1 MKYVEIEGF
10 EPIPYTPVVIGQ
22 QKNAW
27 LRMGLKGEDGL
38 ICGETRDHWVTCY
51 AIAGELA
58 LRGFDPKY
66 ITVNNWGGQE
76 VEDQPDIT
84 AISPSGE
91 RVWIEYEHPKSHS
104 GITKIGDKT

>member
-1 MKYVEIEGF
+1 
-10 EPIPYTPVVIGQ
+10 
-22 QKNAW
+22 
-27 LRMGLKGEDGL
+27 LKGEDGL

-51 AIAGELA
+51 AITGELA

-104 GITKIGDKT
+104 GITKIGIKRENKQIYVIIGCVYTKKRISGR